1 MRVMCIHNVTLMIFE
16 CRSKSYVQAAY
27 TSPRDLKVLPAY
39 LAVSNAINESNL
51 KLSLQNQASDI

>member
-1 MRVMCIHNVTLMIFE
+1 MVFE
-16 CRSKSYVQAAY
+16 LLSKSYVQAAY